1 MQLTAEILHHTT
13 LSIDSLKAL
22 SYHNARRLDAV
33 QAERIGFVLRF
44 LFYRRKIMSK
54 YEPLWD
60 WVGRQAA
67 KNLTL
72 TFAELQQI
80 LGFPIDHS
88 FLNYK
93 KELLAY
99 GYRVGKI
106 SMKKQTVD
114 FQKASNFTH
123 KSCQI
128 VK

>member
-1 MQLTAEILHHTT
+1 
-13 LSIDSLKAL
+13 
-22 SYHNARRLDAV
+22 
-33 QAERIGFVLRF
+33 
-44 LFYRRKIMSK
+44 MSK

-60 WVGRQAA
+60 RVGKQTA

-72 TFAELQQI
+72 TFAEIQQI

-88 FLNYK
+88 FLTYK

-123 KSCQI
+123 KSCQTL
-128 VK
+128 K

>member
-1 MQLTAEILHHTT
+1 MHLIAGILHHMT
-13 LSIDSLKAL
+13 LFIDSLKSL

-33 QAERIGFVLRF
+33 QAERIGFVLRL

-54 YEPLWD
+54 YEPLWN
-60 WVGRQAA
+60 WVGKQPA

-72 TFAELQQI
+72 TFAEIQQI

-99 GYRVGKI
+99 GYQVGKI
-106 SMKKQTVD
+106 SMKSQTVN
-114 FQKASNFTH
+114 FQKTSDLRD
-123 KSCQI
+123 
-128 VK
+128 